1 MKSDKINNLFNGHLL
16 LKWVL
21 PVLAIAAIQIIQL
34 FPFWIEQNYSNKFY
48 QNISITLRNIT
59 GFFSF
64 SIGDIIYVLF
74 GCWLLIKFIKFI
86 LSIFKRQFSW
96 KYFGR
101 SIAGSIRG
109 LMWIYIWFNIL
120 WGLNYTRLGIEYQ
133 LKLQPQ
139 EYCKEEV
146 VALTNQLILKVNE
159 CRRQIKDTTLPHPS
173 LQQIFDEADKNYQTV
188 STDFHFLQH
197 QSKSIKASLYS
208 PLGNYFGFTGY
219 YNPFTGE
226 AQVRSDIPRILIPF
240 IACHEMAHQI
250 GYASESEANFVG
262 YLTASS
268 STDVYFRYSVYLEL
282 FSYAQNEEIKMF
294 LLDRDIG
301 GLKNIIKQNKNNLD
315 SLVRKDR
322 MEIREFFY
330 KRENKISPIA
340 SNIFDQYLKLNNQLA
355 GIDSYNEVIG
365 WLLAYEK
372 KFGKL

>member
-1 MKSDKINNLFNGHLL
+1 MKSNRINNVFKGLFW
-16 LKWVL
+16 LKWAI
-21 PVLAIAAIQIIQL
+21 PVLLIAAIQIIQL
-34 FPFWIEQNYSNKFY
+34 FPNWIEQNYSTNFY
-48 QNISITLRNIT
+48 LNISIILRNIT
-59 GFFSF
+59 GWIPF

-74 GCWLLIKFIKFI
+74 GCWLLIKLVMFFI
-86 LSIFKRQFSW
+86 SIFIRQFSW
-96 KYFGR
+96 KYLGQ
-101 SIAGSIRG
+101 SILRVLRKS
-109 LMWIYIWFNIL
+109 MWLYIWFNIL
-120 WGLNYTRLGIEYQ
+120 WGLNYSRQGIAHQ

-159 CRRQIKDTTLPHPS
+159 CRRQIKDTSLPLPS
-173 LQQIFDEADKNYQTV
+173 LEQIFDEADKNYQTV
-188 STDFHFLQH
+188 STDFHFLQY
-197 QSKSIKASLYS
+197 QSKSIKSSLYS
-208 PLGNYFGFTGY
+208 RLGNYFGYTGY

-262 YLTASS
+262 FLTASVS
-268 STDVYFRYSVYLEL
+268 SDIYFRYSVYLDM
-282 FSYAQNEEIKMF
+282 FSYAQSEEIKMF

-322 MEIREFFY
+322 KEIREFFY
-330 KRENKISPIA
+330 KRQNKVSPIA
-340 SNIFDQYLKLNNQLA
+340 SNVFDQYLKLNKQLA
-355 GIDSYNEVIG
+355 GIESYNEVIG

-372 KFGKL
+372 KYGKL